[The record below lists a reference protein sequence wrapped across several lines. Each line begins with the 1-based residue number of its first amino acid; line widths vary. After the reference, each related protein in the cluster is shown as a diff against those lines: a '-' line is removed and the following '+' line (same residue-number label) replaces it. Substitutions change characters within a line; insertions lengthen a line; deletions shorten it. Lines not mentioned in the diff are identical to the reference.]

1 MDQRVE
7 QILLSL
13 VRQHAPNYLQS
24 WDERGGYEQRV
35 PRLARAL
42 ADANILVL
50 MADQP
55 PSLAVIARDAQTL
68 VQEWVNGYWRFYT
81 RICQEIF
88 PSYIQLSAHTT
99 DNQWPLVLYLRGE
112 ATPVIQRMAGYI
124 APYIVERQFSPI
136 VSEAELIGLMDI
148 VLDELE
154 AWNLPREDYKRLRS
168 DGAAILKEMLSAA
181 IQQLPLTDFDRVIFT
196 DSRRF
201 MPIKAAPPTTLPES
215 VPPPSSTPPASQ
227 QADTAQLNPTEEI
240 LPAANGEAAP
250 PRPPLIRRTNHEG
263 ERKRRPPVPPIPGEK
278 LT

>member
-1 MDQRVE
+1 MDERVE

-13 VRQHAPNYLQS
+13 VRQHAPNILQN
-24 WDERGGYEQRV
+24 WDQRGGYEQRV

-68 VQEWVNGYWRFYT
+68 VQEWVNGYWKFYT
-81 RICQEIF
+81 RICREIF

-124 APYIVERQFSPI
+124 SPYIVERQFSPV

-154 AWNLPREDYKRLRS
+154 AWNIPREAYKRLRG
-168 DGAAILKEMLSAA
+168 DGAAILQEMLGTA
-181 IQQLPLTDFDRVIFT
+181 IQQLPLTEFDRTIFT

-201 MPIKAAPPTTLPES
+201 IPVKSAPPATLPEATHHP
-215 VPPPSSTPPASQ
+215 VPQ
-227 QADTAQLNPTEEI
+227 QADTTQLNPTEQI
-240 LPAANGEAAP
+240 LPTANGEAAP
-250 PRPPLIRRTNHEG
+250 RPPLVRRDNREG